1 MGTTNNRSG
10 GGHHLFVTAAIA
22 AQFLSTLHGTLTL
35 GTLSTHVLKRNGKRK
50 KKKRYIVEAMQEWQW
65 NFVDTIIQSHIEIV

>member
-50 KKKRYIVEAMQEWQW
+50 KKKKDI
-65 NFVDTIIQSHIEIV
+65 